1 MRHSSSSFSLAIAL
15 SCLGATVAV
24 AGPRPAGPDAPTA
37 RHRKPDCRRIR
48 AEINLDTL
56 EIRGNFRLDG
66 TVAFDADGSGTAPPT
81 APATS
86 SVFSGILTITT
97 AHGELFL
104 RETGMSSSR
113 TGNPAGPL
121 LASWGET
128 EAGTGWFTGVT
139 GDLFFAG
146 RIVDDAFLV
155 DVTGELC
162 RPD

>member
-1 MRHSSSSFSLAIAL
+1 MRHSFPLAISL
-15 SCLGATVAV
+15 SCLGAAVAV
-24 AGPRPAGPDAPTA
+24 AGPAPARSGDHGG
-37 RHRKPDCRRIR
+37 RRDHDCRRIR

-56 EIRGNFRLDG
+56 EIRGNFHLDG
-66 TVAFDADGSGTAPPT
+66 TVAFAADGAGTPPAT
-81 APATS
+81 APANA
-86 SVFSGILTITT
+86 SVFSGILTIATP
-97 AHGELFL
+97 HGDLFL

-128 EAGTGWFTGVT
+128 EAGTDWFEGVT

-162 RPD
+162 RAD